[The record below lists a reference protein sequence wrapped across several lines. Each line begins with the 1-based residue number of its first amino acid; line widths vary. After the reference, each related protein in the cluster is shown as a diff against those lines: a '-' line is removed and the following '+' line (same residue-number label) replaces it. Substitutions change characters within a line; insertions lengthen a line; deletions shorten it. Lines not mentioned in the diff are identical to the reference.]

1 MGTAREADVLG
12 AVVAAPPE
20 GLDVVKLELLGFG
33 ATPARRID
41 IGTSAGRVGAE
52 ACWCFTDVLTS
63 ASVRFDSALEIGPT
77 RSGPSCGRSD
87 GGDLPR
93 RCGR

>member
-33 ATPARRID
+33 ATPARRIG
-41 IGTSAGRVGAE
+41 IGT
-52 ACWCFTDVLTS
+52 
-63 ASVRFDSALEIGPT
+63 
-77 RSGPSCGRSD
+77 
-87 GGDLPR
+87 
-93 RCGR
+93 